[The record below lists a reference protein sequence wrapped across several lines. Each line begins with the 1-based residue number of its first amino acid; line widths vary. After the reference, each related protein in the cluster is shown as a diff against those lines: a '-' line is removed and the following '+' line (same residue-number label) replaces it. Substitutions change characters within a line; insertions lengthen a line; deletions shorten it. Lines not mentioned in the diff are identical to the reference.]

1 MEKMMAST
9 TMPDPEALRVTVGVD
24 THKDAHVAA
33 ARDQLGRQIGTKI
46 VATTP
51 AGYKELL
58 SWARDLGVVEA
69 FGVEGTGSY
78 GAGLARFLS
87 TEGATVIE
95 IIRPNRQRRRRNG
108 KSDPADADAAAA
120 AVLSGDASTTPKAGD
135 ANIEM
140 IRVLRCARAT
150 AIKARTQA
158 ICALKS
164 LVVTA
169 PAELRESLRD
179 LSTLRL
185 VATCARYRPGT
196 PTDVT
201 GATKVARSSFA
212 RRISALEAELAT
224 LDEHLD
230 RIVTETAPELV
241 GAFGIGTGAAG
252 ALLVAA
258 GDNPD
263 RLHSEAAFSMLCG
276 SSPVE
281 ASSGKVTR
289 HRLNRGGDRQANAAL
304 YRIVMTRMAWH
315 APTKEYVARRI
326 TEGKSKREIMRCL
339 KRYIA
344 REVYGLLCTQDI
356 VLAA

>member
-1 MEKMMAST
+1 
-9 TMPDPEALRVTVGVD
+9 MPEREVLRVTVGVD

-33 ARDQLGRQIGTKI
+33 ARDQLGRQIGTKV

-87 TEGATVIE
+87 TEGALVIE
-95 IIRPNRQRRRRNG
+95 VIRPNRQRRRRNG

-120 AVLSGDASTTPKAGD
+120 AVLSGDANATPKAGN

-140 IRVLRCARAT
+140 IRMLRGARAT
-150 AIKARTQA
+150 AVKARTQA
-158 ICALKS
+158 ICGLKS

-179 LSTLRL
+179 LGTSRL
-185 VATCARYRPGT
+185 VTTCARYRPGT
-196 PTDVT
+196 PTDTT
-201 GATKVARSSFA
+201 GATKVALSSFA
-212 RRISALEAELAT
+212 RRIQAHEAELAA

-230 RIVTETAPELV
+230 RIVYETAPELV
-241 GAFGIGTGAAG
+241 GAFGVGTGSAG

-263 RLHSEAAFSMLCG
+263 RLRSEAAFSMLCG

-326 TEGKSKREIMRCL
+326 AEGKSKREIMRCL
-339 KRYIA
+339 KRYVA
-344 REVYGLLCTQDI
+344 REANGMLCARHVATDAT
-356 VLAA
+356 AA